1 MKEYTIK
8 FNDWHPEGTASPRVI
23 KFTNDGQ
30 FTRNSVTSHEVPQN
44 EEMFE
49 DTIKAYLNNE
59 NCELIAGND

>member
-8 FNDWHPEGTASPRVI
+8 FKDWLNDDNYPRVI

-30 FTRNSVTSHEVPQN
+30 FTRNSMTSTVIPQN

-49 DTIKAYLNNE
+49 ASIKAYLDNE
-59 NCELIAGND
+59 NCELIHE

>member
-8 FNDWHPEGTASPRVI
+8 FNDWLDDYNNPRVI

-30 FTRNSVTSHEVPQN
+30 FTRNSVTSTVIPQN

-49 DTIKAYLNNE
+49 EAIQTYLNNE
-59 NCELIAGND
+59 NCELINK

>member
-8 FNDWHPEGTASPRVI
+8 FNEWNSGDTTAPRVI

-30 FTRNSVTSHEVPQN
+30 FTRNSMTSTVIPQN

-49 DTIKAYLNNE
+49 AAIKAYLDNE
-59 NCELIAGND
+59 NCELIYE

>member
-8 FNDWHPEGTASPRVI
+8 FKDWLSETNSPRVI

-30 FTRNSVTSHEVPQN
+30 FTRNSVTSHVVPQN

-49 DTIKAYLNNE
+49 DTIKAYLDNE
-59 NCELIAGND
+59 NCELIYE